1 MATIKDQM
9 AQQVKLEMERANKLK
24 VREAAGQ
31 AILE

>member
-24 VREAAGQ
+24 VREEAEQ